1 MIKVRDTASV
11 QVAHDRGIAVVCLAA
26 IAVTHLADL
35 PEKIEEAPYMAVL
48 FCGLIAASA
57 GLGILF
63 ASGRNDAMVL
73 WLTAG
78 AVALMPLIGYVLSR
92 SVGLPQLEDHVGD
105 WLNPAGVVSI
115 AAEAV
120 LVVLSAAHL
129 SGLSGGSGHS
139 PAAAHRG

>member
-1 MIKVRDTASV
+1 MIKATETASV
-11 QVAHDRGIAVVCLAA
+11 RVAHDRAIAVVCLAV
-26 IAVTHLADL
+26 IAVTHLTDL
-35 PEKIEEAPYMAVL
+35 PEKTEEAPYMAVL

-63 ASGRNDAMVL
+63 ATGRTDAMV

-78 AVALMPLIGYVLSR
+78 AVAVMPLIGYLLSR

-120 LVVLSAAHL
+120 LVALSATHL
-129 SGLSGGSGHS
+129 ARSRGGSVHS
-139 PAAAHRG
+139 PPAAHPG

>member
-1 MIKVRDTASV
+1 VIKVRDTASV
-11 QVAHDRGIAVVCLAA
+11 RVAHDREIAVVCLAA
-26 IAVTHLADL
+26 IAVTHLTDL

-57 GLGILF
+57 GLRILF
-63 ASGRNDAMVL
+63 ASGRNDAMV

-78 AVALMPLIGYVLSR
+78 AVAIMPLIGYVLSR
-92 SVGLPQLEDHVGD
+92 SVGLPQVDDHVGD
-105 WLNPAGVVSI
+105 WLNAAGVVSI

-120 LVVLSAAHL
+120 LLALSATHL
-129 SGLSGGSGHS
+129 SRSPGGSGRS

>member
-1 MIKVRDTASV
+1 VIRVRDTASV
-11 QVAHDRGIAVVCLAA
+11 RVAHDREIAVVCLAA
-26 IAVTHLADL
+26 IAVTHLTDI

-63 ASGRNDAMVL
+63 ASGRNDAIV
-73 WLTAG
+73 WSTAG
-78 AVALMPLIGYVLSR
+78 AVAAMPLIGYVLSR

-120 LVVLSAAHL
+120 LLALSATHL
-129 SGLSGGSGHS
+129 SRSPGASGHS

>member
-1 MIKVRDTASV
+1 VIKVRDTASV
-11 QVAHDRGIAVVCLAA
+11 RVAHDRAIAVVCLAA
-26 IAVTHLADL
+26 IAVTHLTDL
-35 PEKIEEAPYMAVL
+35 PEKIEEAPYMAAL
-48 FCGLIAASA
+48 FCGLIVASA

-63 ASGRNDAMVL
+63 ASGRDDAIV
-73 WLTAG
+73 WLIAG
-78 AVALMPLIGYVLSR
+78 GVGLMPLIGFALSR

-120 LVVLSAAHL
+120 LVALGATHFSR
-129 SGLSGGSGHS
+129 SPGRSGHS